1 MSKYVERRLSIIAMM
16 EGWFDMSAV
25 LVAKRI
31 GQIVGGVL
39 VALIVLLMV
48 GCRVGPD
55 YKRPAVDVPA
65 SYRQTLAPDIAP
77 ASAAP
82 SIADEQ
88 WSTVFQ
94 DLVLKQLIQ
103 EALANNLDLRIT
115 AQRVLEAQAQVGIAR
130 SQQLPSIGGGGSYS
144 ALQIPSSFAG
154 TNSNGTT
161 ANSFF
166 NGGGLSASAAWN
178 LDFWGLYRRQT
189 EAARA
194 ELLASEWGRRAT
206 RTTLIQSVAEAY
218 FELRSLDAQMT
229 ITENTIK
236 ARQDSLQLTQTLEEH
251 GAGSLADVRQAEQLL
266 HEAQANL
273 PDQRRQIAIQENTIS
288 ILLGHNPGAIDRGL
302 QIDKQPHPQKI
313 RVGIPSQLIE
323 RRPDIQQAEAKLVA
337 ANARIG
343 VARAQYFPQISLT
356 SLGGSASNQLNSIFA
371 GPNAYWYAA
380 GSISE
385 PIFDGGR
392 IRSNYRL
399 SKAQEQEMLLEY
411 QKTILNALRDVSN
424 SLVTYKETRER
435 RKEQSEQVKSAA
447 DAVRL
452 ARLRFSGGNTSYLEV
467 LTTDTNL
474 YSAQLLLAQAQQQE
488 AASLVQIYAALGGG
502 WQ

>member
-1 MSKYVERRLSIIAMM
+1 
-16 EGWFDMSAV
+16 MSAAL
-25 LVAKRI
+25 LVKRV
-31 GQIVGGVL
+31 GKIVGGVL
-39 VALIVLLMV
+39 LALLIV
-48 GCRVGPD
+48 GCTVGPN
-55 YKRPAVDVPA
+55 YKRPAVDAPG

-77 ASAAP
+77 ASSAP

-88 WSTVFQ
+88 WSTIFQ
-94 DLVLKQLIQ
+94 DSTLQHLVQ
-103 EALANNLDLRIT
+103 EALANNLDLRIA
-115 AQRVLEAQAQVGIAR
+115 AQRVLETQAQLGVTR
-130 SQQLPSIGGGGSYS
+130 SQQFPTVNGGGSYT
-144 ALQIPSSFAG
+144 ALQVPASLAG
-154 TNSNGTT
+154 NNSNGTP

-166 NGGGLSASAAWN
+166 NGGGPSASAAWN

-194 ELLASEWGRRAT
+194 ELLASEWGQRAT
-206 RTTLIQSVAEAY
+206 RTSLIQGVAEAY
-218 FELRSLDAQMT
+218 FELRSLDAQMA

-236 ARQDSLQLTQTLEEH
+236 ARKDSLQLTQALEQH
-251 GAGSLADVRQAEQLL
+251 GAGSRADVRQAEELL
-266 HEAQANL
+266 HAAQSNL
-273 PDQRRQIAIQENTIS
+273 PDLRRQIAIQENTIS
-288 ILLGHNPGAIDRGL
+288 ILLGHNPQAIDRGL
-302 QIDKQPHPQKI
+302 PIEQQPHPQEI
-313 RVGIPSQLIE
+313 PVGVPSQLIE

-356 SLGGSASNQLNSIFA
+356 SLGGSASNQLSSIFSSA
-371 GPNAYWYAA
+371 NGYWYAA

-399 SKAQEQEMLLEY
+399 SKAQEQEMLLTY
-411 QKTILNALRDVSN
+411 QKTILNAFKDVSN
-424 SLVTYKETRER
+424 SLVSYKETREHR
-435 RKEQSEQVKSAA
+435 EEQAEQVKSAA

-452 ARLRFSGGNTSYLEV
+452 ARLRYSGGNTSYLEV
-467 LTTDTNL
+467 LTTDTDL

-488 AASLVQIYAALGGG
+488 AASLVQLYAALGGG